1 MSLSLSVYLLASDHE
16 LVSNAGTLSSNE
28 LQEMNEKISIMEF
41 FFYFLSFFKA
51 ITPQKHFDWLLMI
64 RPGGGFLPHT
74 KL

>member
-16 LVSNAGTLSSNE
+16 LISNTGTLSSNE

-51 ITPQKHFDWLLMI
+51 ITPQKDCDWLLMI
-64 RPGGGFLPHT
+64 RPGGGFLPRT